1 MSASAESSSIRS
13 WLWYGLSLLLVPLLL
28 SRLGLDGRQ
37 VTAVGGFC
45 VVLFGA
51 IFFWEYRLAFACFGS
66 ALLLATGLLDVPHL
80 VEFAGLD
87 IILFLIAM
95 MTIIGFMEERL
106 FFEYLIERMLKV
118 VGPHPKRIMVV
129 MMIMATVSAALVDEV
144 TSILFMTTAM
154 LNLLGGAVNAAPYIL
169 MLVLTTNIGSSATA
183 VGNPVGVIIALRS
196 GLTFLDFLR
205 WAAPISIACLAV
217 TIPLCLWLFK
227 KDIRALKGVLTGR
240 RGEAHIKEIISQE
253 QERKA
258 RGGVA
263 QSGWLFA
270 GVVGGLVLHHPIER
284 AMRLPGNTM
293 LLGVSLLGAGIAL
306 AFSGK
311 NARALVEKRVDWWT
325 LAFFLLLFSSVGT
338 LKYTGVT
345 GVLAARL
352 VELSG
357 GSVPVLTSLFGWSS
371 WLLTS
376 IMDNVLA
383 VATFVPIVGD
393 VAKTGLNTFPL
404 WWAMLMGG
412 TLGGNATLI
421 GSTANIVAVGL
432 LERRKAG
439 TITFRQWLKPG
450 LIVAITT
457 MLVANALVLAQ
468 LRRMPVLPPDAP
480 ASTSHEVLA
489 VPALVGYNEVPSPA
503 GG

>member
-1 MSASAESSSIRS
+1 MSSGSGAAART
-13 WLWYGLSLLLVPLLL
+13 WAWYGLAVLLTPLLL
-28 SRLGLDGRQ
+28 GRLGLSPQ
-37 VTAVGGFC
+37 QTLAVGGFC

-51 IFFWEYRLAFACFGS
+51 ILFWEYRLAFACFGT
-66 ALLLATGLLDVPHL
+66 ALLLATGLLDIAHL
-80 VEFAGLD
+80 IEFAGLD

-95 MTIIGFMEERL
+95 MTIIGFMEERF
-106 FFEYLIERMLKV
+106 FFEYLIERLLEV
-118 VGPHPKRIMVV
+118 VGPHPRRIMVV
-129 MMIMATVSAALVDEV
+129 MMVMATVSAALVDEV
-144 TSILFMTTAM
+144 TSILFMSTAM
-154 LNLLGGAVNAAPYIL
+154 LNLLGRAAINPAPYIL

-205 WAAPISIACLAV
+205 WAAPISLVCLAV
-217 TIPLCLWLFK
+217 TIPICLRLFR
-227 KDIRALKGVLTGR
+227 KDIAALKGVLTGKRGEEHIEHVVPPKDARAAR
-240 RGEAHIKEIISQE
+240 RGV
-253 QERKA
+253 R
-258 RGGVA
+258 

-270 GVVGGLVLHHPIER
+270 GVVGGLILHHPLEHWLH
-284 AMRLPGNTM
+284 LPGNTM
-293 LLGVSLLGAGIAL
+293 LLGVSLLGAGVAL
-306 AFSGK
+306 ALSRHE
-311 NARALVEKRVDWWT
+311 ARALVEKRVDWWT
-325 LAFFLLLFSSVGT
+325 LAFFLLLFASVGT
-338 LKYTGVT
+338 LKFTGVT
-345 GVLAARL
+345 GVLAQRL
-352 VELSG
+352 VQLSG

-432 LERRKAG
+432 MERRKLG
-439 TITFRQWLKPG
+439 TITFRQWLRPG

-457 MLVANALVLAQ
+457 MIIANLLVLAQ
-468 LRRMPVLPPDAP
+468 LRLMPYMAG
-480 ASTSHEVLA
+480 
-489 VPALVGYNEVPSPA
+489 ALIA
-503 GG
+503 GH